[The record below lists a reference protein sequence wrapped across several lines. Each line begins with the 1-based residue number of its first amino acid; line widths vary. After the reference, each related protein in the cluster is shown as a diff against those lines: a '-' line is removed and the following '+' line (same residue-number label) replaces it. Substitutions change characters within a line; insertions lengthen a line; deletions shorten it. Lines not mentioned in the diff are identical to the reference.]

1 MDATTLAE
9 RLGDVQLVDVRHPS
23 EWEAGHV
30 EGALN
35 IPEEDFDQRVD
46 ELDRRRPVVTV
57 CGAGSRSMLAAEYLR
72 TLGFDAD
79 ALDGGMLAWKW
90 AGLPV
95 SGSRNRQ
102 GMSRPAR

>member
-1 MDATTLAE
+1 MDARTLAD

-23 EWEAGHV
+23 EWEAGHI
-30 EGALN
+30 EGARN

-57 CGAGSRSMLAAEYLR
+57 CGAGGHSAQAAEYLR
-72 TLGFDAD
+72 ALGFDAD
-79 ALDGGMLAWKW
+79 AVDGGMLAWKW

-95 SGSRNRQ
+95 AGGRNRP